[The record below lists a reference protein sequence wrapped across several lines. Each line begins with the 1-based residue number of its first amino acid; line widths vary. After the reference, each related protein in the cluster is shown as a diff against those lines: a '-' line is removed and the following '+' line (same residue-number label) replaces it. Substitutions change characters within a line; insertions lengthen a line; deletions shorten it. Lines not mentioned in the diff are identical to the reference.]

1 MNANVIEFY
10 KKVRA
15 DKGLIEALSEGKTD
29 EAFSKIAIEK
39 AAELG
44 IHLET
49 ADTIDALKHLDKLV
63 HTAAND
69 DALTDFELELIA
81 AGITVTCYSGEV

>member
-15 DKGLIEALSEGKTD
+15 DQSLIQALAEGKND
-29 EAFSKIAIEK
+29 DMFAEIAVEK

-49 ADTIDALKHLDKLV
+49 EDAIDALDHLETLV
-63 HTAAND
+63 RQAAND
-69 DALTDFELELIA
+69 DSLQDFELELVS
-81 AGITVTCYSGEV
+81 AGIPVTCVSKSV